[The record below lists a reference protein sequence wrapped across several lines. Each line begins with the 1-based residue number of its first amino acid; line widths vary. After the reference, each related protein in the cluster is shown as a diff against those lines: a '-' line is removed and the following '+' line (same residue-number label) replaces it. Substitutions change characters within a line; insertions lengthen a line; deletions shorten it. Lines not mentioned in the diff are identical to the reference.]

1 MVKTLLMKL
10 TECVRESRAM
20 AIIETE
26 TRQIIDVFST
36 EEVSNIVRLV
46 LKEKN
51 KKKKKSK
58 RVLVIC
64 MCSTHLTVKETVDL
78 KKLSFFDK
86 TNDIILFQDKKQC
99 SKCHETVHYIFFDG
113 LEG

>member
-10 TECVRESRAM
+10 TEFVRESRAM

-26 TRQIIDVFST
+26 TRQLIDNFTT

-46 LKEKN
+46 MKDKN

-58 RVLVIC
+58 RVLIIC
-64 MCSTHLTVKETVDL
+64 GCSNHLTVKETVNI
-78 KKLSFFDK
+78 KKLSYFDK
-86 TNDIILFQDKKQC
+86 TKDIILFQDKKAC
-99 SKCHETVHYIFFDG
+99 SKCKHLIHYIFFDG
-113 LEG
+113 LDS